1 MNGNIYKSAIIDP
14 STLTQEQREEIRKIY
29 INCTKTKALL
39 EEEGKAYLIKNKV
52 VAFQTTYACGMNDGA
67 MAAMT
72 KIFGKSMFDKK
83 GE

>member
-1 MNGNIYKSAIIDP
+1 MTPIINP

-29 INCTKTKALL
+29 LNCTNSKALL
-39 EEEGKAYLIKNKV
+39 EEEEKSNLIKNKA
-52 VAFQTTYACGMNDGA
+52 VAFRTTYACGMNDGA

-72 KIFGKSMFDKK
+72 KIFGKSMFEK